1 VTLKNF
7 FEYCDIDISPRRFK
21 LKVKLPKVVRKKKEA
36 LSKED
41 VIEILNVCD
50 NIRLRTYVILLA
62 ATGMRAVEALSIRI
76 KDIDFDSNPAILF
89 VRGEYTKTKED
100 RMIFLTEELSQQ
112 LKSWLDYKHRTRR
125 VCHQD
130 KQKGKVITEY
140 RTPDKKDTDLV
151 FAVYQDSGRPNPD
164 SLYGDLSRSF
174 ARTLDRAGKGN
185 REDGNQRRR
194 EITLHS
200 FRRFVKTTISDL
212 GYADFSEWFIGHS
225 GSTYWTKKDS
235 EKAEI
240 FRKIE
245 SYLTFLNVH
254 QLERQGA
261 DIQSKVEE
269 LEALNQS
276 MRDRDKLKDDAIAH
290 LSDQLMALTT
300 RLDSIEKRQ

>member
-1 VTLKNF
+1 
-7 FEYCDIDISPRRFK
+7 
-21 LKVKLPKVVRKKKEA
+21 
-36 LSKED
+36 
-41 VIEILNVCD
+41 
-50 NIRLRTYVILLA
+50 
-62 ATGMRAVEALSIRI
+62 
-76 KDIDFDSNPAILF
+76 
-89 VRGEYTKTKED
+89 
-100 RMIFLTEELSQQ
+100 
-112 LKSWLDYKHRTRR
+112 
-125 VCHQD
+125 
-130 KQKGKVITEY
+130 
-140 RTPDKKDTDLV
+140 
-151 FAVYQDSGRPNPD
+151 
-164 SLYGDLSRSF
+164 
-174 ARTLDRAGKGN
+174 
-185 REDGNQRRR
+185 
-194 EITLHS
+194 
-200 FRRFVKTTISDL
+200 
-212 GYADFSEWFIGHS
+212 FSEWFIGHS

>member
-1 VTLKNF
+1 V
-7 FEYCDIDISPRRFK
+7 EEI
-21 LKVKLPKVVRKKKEA
+21 
-36 LSKED
+36 
-41 VIEILNVCD
+41 IEILNVCD

-62 ATGMRAVEALSIRI
+62 STGMRAVEALSIRI
-76 KDIDFDSNPAILF
+76 KDIDFDSNPVKVF
-89 VRGEYTKTKED
+89 VRGEYTKTKVD
-100 RMIFLTEELSQQ
+100 RIIFLTEELTQQ
-112 LKSWLDYKHRTRR
+112 LKSWLDYKHRIRR

-151 FAVYQDSGRPNPD
+151 FAVYQDKKMPNPD
-164 SLYGDLSRSF
+164 FLYDDLGKSF
-174 ARTLDRAGKGN
+174 ASTLDRSGKGN

-212 GYADFSEWFIGHS
+212 GYADFSEWFIGNS

-245 SYLTFLNVH
+245 HYLTFLNIPLSIDHV
-254 QLERQGA
+254 R
-261 DIQSKVEE
+261 DIQMIYEKSYP
-269 LEALNQS
+269 QS
-276 MRDRDKLKDDAIAH
+276 VRWP
-290 LSDQLMALTT
+290 
-300 RLDSIEKRQ
+300 DSLHM